1 MKLPRLPSF
10 SIYFKN
16 FLNLQTWTVWEP
28 ISQLFSQKCRGRGQ
42 ATAAEGC
49 LFFTAP
55 APHPLPTRVSSCYPE
70 STPAHWW
77 VECDPIPPQK
87 LEDLL
92 LGTFKE
98 NLHFFLSFLLYSFY
112 SLSHTKNRK
121 ERKEKERQENQWEDR
136 KFVLQMIFLF
146 ILGSFKHPATLL
158 LLQLELNPGLLL
170 HSHRAVSK
178 NTFFF
183 SLQRVV
189 CSWKV

>member
-1 MKLPRLPSF
+1 
-10 SIYFKN
+10 
-16 FLNLQTWTVWEP
+16 
-28 ISQLFSQKCRGRGQ
+28 
-42 ATAAEGC
+42 
-49 LFFTAP
+49 
-55 APHPLPTRVSSCYPE
+55 
-70 STPAHWW
+70 

-158 LLQLELNPGLLL
+158 HLPLELNQGLLL
-170 HSHRAVSK
+170 HSHRTVSK

-183 SLQRVV
+183 PS
-189 CSWKV
+189 KE